1 MERILNLTSEQLDA
15 LKEIGSIGGGNA
27 ATALSQLLSKKVSVT
42 VPDVKLLPADRLSE
56 IGFLDKQ
63 EDLNIAVSLRILG
76 RLKGGMLVLFPRRS
90 ALLMIDTLMHREIG
104 STQVFTT
111 VDESA
116 LSESSHIIC
125 CSYLNAVGEFL
136 SLYQL
141 IPSITETSIDR
152 IDRLTQVMMKRFITN
167 EVNYILPIENRMLI
181 EDIELNLFVIF
192 LLEFESLD
200 KILRMIGL

>member
-42 VPDVKLLPADRLSE
+42 VPEVKLLPADRLSE

>member
-1 MERILNLTSEQLDA
+1 
-15 LKEIGSIGGGNA
+15 
-27 ATALSQLLSKKVSVT
+27 
-42 VPDVKLLPADRLSE
+42 
-56 IGFLDKQ
+56 
-63 EDLNIAVSLRILG
+63 
-76 RLKGGMLVLFPRRS
+76 
-90 ALLMIDTLMHREIG
+90 MIDVLMHREIG